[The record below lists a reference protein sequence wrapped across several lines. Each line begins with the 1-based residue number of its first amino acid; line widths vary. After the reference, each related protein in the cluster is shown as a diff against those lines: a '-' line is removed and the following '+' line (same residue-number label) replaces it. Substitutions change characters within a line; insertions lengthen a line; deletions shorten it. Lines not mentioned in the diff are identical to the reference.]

1 MKLVYLFNEYKE
13 KNICDKFGKNG
24 TFLSESFDLG
34 LNIPNGFVI
43 TTDACNEYY
52 EDNQKINEETE
63 EQINEYILKLE
74 QLTGKY
80 FGDKNNPLLL
90 TLKCSLKNEVP
101 GIIDTLSNVGLTE
114 VIVDNLSKD
123 TKDFIWVW
131 ESYFKFIN
139 DYAKTIYNVDL
150 ETYKYVKNIL
160 NDKKTTL
167 TKEDLKVLLDKLK
180 REYTLKTKIEFP
192 DDSEEQ
198 LYSLINAY
206 FKSWSNER
214 ANIHRRDMDIPAKEG
229 MAICVQQMPFGNIN
243 KNCGI
248 GSIYT
253 RDPITGETKDEFTGR
268 KYFVGKFSRQAVDN
282 KLDVN
287 FDFINEESTLAT
299 EFPEIYKQ
307 LKIISRRLEKHYED
321 MIKIDFVIENNK
333 LFITQICK
341 GKRTAKAGLKIQ
353 CDIFNEYIL
362 NKKDESLEDKEI
374 KVSFDLVFGG
384 FKQREIEP
392 LYKAERK
399 ENTTL
404 TKLRKNDYKKYI
416 KI

>member
-1 MKLVYLFNEYKE
+1 M
-13 KNICDKFGKNG
+13 
-24 TFLSESFDLG
+24 
-34 LNIPNGFVI
+34 
-43 TTDACNEYY
+43 
-52 EDNQKINEETE
+52 
-63 EQINEYILKLE
+63 
-74 QLTGKY
+74 
-80 FGDKNNPLLL
+80 
-90 TLKCSLKNEVP
+90 
-101 GIIDTLSNVGLTE
+101 
-114 VIVDNLSKD
+114 
-123 TKDFIWVW
+123 
-131 ESYFKFIN
+131 
-139 DYAKTIYNVDL
+139 

-167 TKEDLKVLLDKLK
+167 TKEALKVLLDKLK
-180 REYTLKTKIEFP
+180 REYTLKTKTEFP

-198 LYSLINAY
+198 LYSIINAY

-214 ANIHRRDMDIPAKEG
+214 ANIYRRDMDIPAKEG

-307 LKIISRRLEKHYED
+307 LKIVSRRLEKHYED

-374 KVSFDLVFGG
+374 KVSFDLIFGG
-384 FKQREIEP
+384 FKQKEIEP
-392 LYKAERK
+392 LYKAEKK
-399 ENTTL
+399 ENPAL
-404 TKLRKNDYKKYI
+404 KKLRKKDYKK
-416 KI
+416 

>member
-52 EDNQKINEETE
+52 ENNQKINEETE

-74 QLTGKY
+74 QLTEKY

-90 TLKCSLKNEVP
+90 TLKCSSKNEIP
-101 GIIDTLSNVGLTE
+101 GIMDTISNVGLTE

-123 TKDFIWVW
+123 TNDFIWVW

-167 TKEDLKVLLDKLK
+167 TKENLKVLLDKLK
-180 REYTLKTKIEFP
+180 REYKLKTKIEFP
-192 DDSEEQ
+192 DDYEEQ

-214 ANIHRRDMDIPAKEG
+214 ANIYRRDMDIPAKEG
-229 MAICVQQMPFGNIN
+229 MAICIQQMPFGNIN

-268 KYFVGKFSRQAVDN
+268 KYFVGKFSRQSVDN

-321 MIKIDFVIENNK
+321 MIKIDFVVENNK
-333 LFITQICK
+333 LSITDICK
-341 GKRTAKAGLKIQ
+341 GKRTTKAGLKIQ
-353 CDIFNEYIL
+353 CDIFDEYVLSKKNEDSEER
-362 NKKDESLEDKEI
+362 KK
-374 KVSFDLVFGG
+374 VCFDFVFGG
-384 FKQREIEP
+384 FKQKEIEP
-392 LYKAERK
+392 LESIV
-399 ENTTL
+399 
-404 TKLRKNDYKKYI
+404 KK
-416 KI
+416 KIQLLKK

>member
-1 MKLVYLFNEYKE
+1 MKYVYLFNEYKE
-13 KNICDKFGKNG
+13 NDIASKLGKKG
-24 TFLSESFDLG
+24 TYLSEITNLG
-34 LNIPNGFVI
+34 LPAPSGFVI

-52 EDNQKINEETE
+52 ENNQKISEETE

-74 QLTGKY
+74 QLTEKY

-90 TLKCSLKNEVP
+90 TLKCSSKNETP
-101 GIIDTLSNVGLTE
+101 GIMDTISNVGLTE
-114 VIVDNLSKD
+114 GIVDNLSKD
-123 TKDFIWVW
+123 RNDFIWGW
-131 ESYFKFIN
+131 ENYFKFIN

-214 ANIHRRDMDIPAKEG
+214 ANIYRRDMDIPAKEG

-253 RDPITGETKDEFTGR
+253 RNPITGETKDEFTGR

-282 KLDVN
+282 KPDVN
-287 FDFINEESTLAT
+287 YDFINEESTLAT

-307 LKIISRRLEKHYED
+307 LKTISRRAEKLYKD
-321 MIKIDFVIENNK
+321 MIKIDFVIEDNK

-341 GKRTAKAGLKIQ
+341 GKRTTKAALKIA
-353 CDIFNEYIL
+353 CDFADEQESNDLIGQKSFL
-362 NKKDESLEDKEI
+362 SKVKTFDKK
-374 KVSFDLVFGG
+374 
-384 FKQREIEP
+384 
-392 LYKAERK
+392 
-399 ENTTL
+399 
-404 TKLRKNDYKKYI
+404 
-416 KI
+416 